1 MLAIGRRI
9 IARPAHTRI
18 KTKALR
24 LYCDIGFAHILKRRM
39 DFERL
44 AFRTSAGCDCSHC
57 LKRLNEFRAAVGI
70 ARKIKGVDPDEKVT
84 FATRFCQPSRQREA
98 DSVTQ
103 IGSAP
108 YRERECQ

>member
-57 LKRLNEFRAAVGI
+57 FKRLTDFRAACGI
-70 ARKIKGVDPDEKVT
+70 ARKIQRVDPDETVT
-84 FATRFCQPSRQREA
+84 CATRFYPPYRQREEE
-98 DSVTQ
+98 SV
-103 IGSAP
+103 
-108 YRERECQ
+108 